1 MTDAEKIEML
11 GEALNNLMQS
21 ADAYIE
27 EWSWI
32 YTLSVD
38 ITNAR
43 AVLAQ
48 IPPESWNLGG

>member
-11 GEALNNLMQS
+11 SEALNNLMQS

-27 EWSWI
+27 EGSWI
-32 YTLSVD
+32 ETLSID

-43 AVLAQ
+43 SVLAQ
-48 IPPESWNLGG
+48 IPPESWNLEN